1 MSFVNKIK
9 KIFYKLL
16 KRENVYSFILIT
28 IIFFLDRV
36 SKIKIINKLNENTI
50 FVNDYINLDL
60 VWNIGIGFGLLS
72 TESDLMYNIITLI
85 ILIVIFTLSYIL
97 ITSDGL
103 EKFIYTVIIGGALG
117 NFYDRLI
124 YKAVPD
130 FLDIHYNNIHWFIF
144 NVADIFITMGIIALL
159 FNNYFKNN

>member
-103 EKFIYTVIIGGALG
+103 EKFIYSVIIGGALG

>member
-1 MSFVNKIK
+1 MTFVNKIK

-103 EKFIYTVIIGGALG
+103 EKFIYSVIIGGALG

>member
-85 ILIVIFTLSYIL
+85 ILIVIYIKLYSYYI
-97 ITSDGL
+97 
-103 EKFIYTVIIGGALG
+103 
-117 NFYDRLI
+117 
-124 YKAVPD
+124 
-130 FLDIHYNNIHWFIF
+130 
-144 NVADIFITMGIIALL
+144 
-159 FNNYFKNN
+159 

>member
-103 EKFIYTVIIGGALG
+103 EKFIYSVIIGGALG

-130 FLDIHYNNIHWFIF
+130 F
-144 NVADIFITMGIIALL
+144 
-159 FNNYFKNN
+159 

>member
-85 ILIVIFTLSYIL
+85 ILIVIFTLSFIL

-103 EKFIYTVIIGGALG
+103 EKFIYSVIIGGALG

>member
-85 ILIVIFTLSYIL
+85 IFIVIFTLSYIL

-103 EKFIYTVIIGGALG
+103 EKFIYSVIIGGALG

>member
-1 MSFVNKIK
+1 MTFVNKIK

-85 ILIVIFTLSYIL
+85 ILIVIFTLSFIL

-103 EKFIYTVIIGGALG
+103 EKFIYSVIIGGALG